1 MKITNKAKR
10 YIKGVGIRKVS
21 LAPDSVFRLKGK
33 RDARRTPTVPNS
45 NIAKLVH
52 CTDSLV
58 NKEILLAEEILYP
71 VREEAATLISSI
83 SVSQKALEEL
93 PVELSDTSAVSVRS
107 NKQLNST
114 RSSHRSLI
122 RSSSNSLAAINEFI
136 ISITTALEQR
146 IEKTRKVCLRK
157 VSSYETGLRSGGMS
171 DYKYEVT
178 FNDASLE
185 KYIAKHAKLDG
196 KIKSLVEESEEEK

>member
-10 YIKGVGIRKVS
+10 YIKGSKIRKVS
-21 LAPDSVFRLKGK
+21 LAPDSFFRLKGK
-33 RDARRTPTVPNS
+33 QDAKRTPTVPNS

-83 SVSQKALEEL
+83 TVSKKVLEEL
-93 PVELSDTSAVSVRS
+93 PDEVNDTSAVAIRS

-114 RSSHRSLI
+114 KSSHTSLI

-178 FNDASLE
+178 FNDTSLE
-185 KYIAKHAKLDG
+185 KYIAKHAKLDK
-196 KIKSLVEESEEEK
+196 KIKSLVEESEEDK

>member
-33 RDARRTPTVPNS
+33 QDARRTPTVPNS

-83 SVSQKALEEL
+83 SVSKKALEEL
-93 PVELSDTSAVSVRS
+93 PVELIDTSAVSVRS

-136 ISITTALEQR
+136 ISITTSLEQR

-185 KYIAKHAKLDG
+185 KYIAKHSKLDG